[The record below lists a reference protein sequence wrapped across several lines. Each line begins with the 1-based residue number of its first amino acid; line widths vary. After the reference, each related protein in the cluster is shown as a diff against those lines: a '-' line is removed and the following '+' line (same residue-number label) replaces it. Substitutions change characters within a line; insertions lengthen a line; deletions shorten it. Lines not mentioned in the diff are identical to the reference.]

1 LVICF
6 FHKISHWY
14 IDDIMLVGPSEQKV
28 AIILDSVTSKYQR
41 MGNKS
46 KFKAWWHVPLIP
58 ALRRQKQMNLRVQT
72 A

>member
-1 LVICF
+1 
-6 FHKISHWY
+6 
-14 IDDIMLVGPSEQKV
+14 MLVGPSEQKV